1 MLRMAAFELLG
12 TEGAIAK
19 LRAENDQL
27 RANNAWLAGRLRD
40 AVNVCY
46 GGVTHEEVDAH
57 EGGATMSDE
66 KKTSEPQ
73 LRMDAYY
80 YCFEPTGVPEID
92 RILSAVACA
101 GKAYHHTEN
110 WCEPTEPSG
119 DFMRGDCPTEW
130 IQNAARDAAEAW
142 KKR

>member
-1 MLRMAAFELLG
+1 MDVFELMG
-12 TEGAIAK
+12 TQGAVAK

-27 RANNAWLAGRLRD
+27 RANNTWLAGRLRD

-57 EGGATMSDE
+57 EGNGTTTVE
-66 KKTSEPQ
+66 KSEKTAAPQ

-80 YCFEPTGVPEID
+80 YSFEPTGVPEID

-101 GKAYHHTEN
+101 GKAYHHTNDWDEKTTPRPGHVG
-110 WCEPTEPSG
+110 ETPI
-119 DFMRGDCPTEW
+119 DW
-130 IQNAARDAAEAW
+130 IQNAAKDAAEAW
-142 KKR
+142 KK